1 MGSVWGFITLIVVA
15 AVLLAFGF
23 AQQVGAFLVVGFLML
38 AVAGIFGVKGRLP
51 EQH

>member
-1 MGSVWGFITLIVVA
+1 MGSVWGFVTLIVIA
-15 AVLLAFGF
+15 ALLLAFG
-23 AQQVGAFLVVGFLML
+23 LVQHSSAYLVLGFVLM

>member
-1 MGSVWGFITLIVVA
+1 MGSVWGFITLIVIA
-15 AVLLAFGF
+15 GLTLAVGF
-23 AQQVGAFLVVGFLML
+23 AQHVGAFLVVGFVLM